1 MAATPPS
8 QSNPAG
14 DDRNLVPVNET
25 TAVTFEDKAHLFWKK
40 NSAAVY
46 GFIVVVLLAIAGYFG
61 WEYLQQKKDA
71 DVKADYAAATTPEQK
86 KAFAAAHVGHP
97 LEGIAYLT
105 IADDAYKAGKSADA
119 AANYDKAISV
129 MKKGPLVARAQ
140 LGRALSKAQAGKSAE
155 AVTELKQIA
164 DDKAQSKLV
173 RAEAAYNLTSLAV
186 EAGNATDAQKYVDQ
200 LVQIDAQSPW
210 TQRAMALRASMNT
223 PADKPA
229 TEEKSAT
236 PAPKADTKS
245 DESGAL
251 KVNIPGK
258 K

>member
-25 TAVTFEDKAHLFWKK
+25 TAVTFEDKAHVFWK
-40 NSAAVY
+40 NNRGAVF
-46 GFIVVVLLAIAGYFG
+46 GVIAVVLLAIAGYFG
-61 WEYLQQKKDA
+61 WEYRKEQQDEK
-71 DVKADYAAATTPEQK
+71 VKAAYAAATTPEQK

-97 LEGIAYLT
+97 LEGIAYLS

-140 LGRALSKAQAGKSAE
+140 LGRALSKVQAGKSAE
-155 AVTELKQIA
+155 AATELKQIA
-164 DDKAQSKLV
+164 DDKTQAKIV

-200 LVQIDAQSPW
+200 LVQIDAGSEW
-210 TQRAMALRASMNT
+210 TRRAMGLRASMNVS
-223 PADKPA
+223 ADKPA
-229 TEEKSAT
+229 ADEKAA
-236 PAPKADTKS
+236 APKAEAKS